1 MNQHAHYVSDAKLAM
16 LVLAMCFLL
25 NMVGRGVVDTYV
37 VFLLPLE
44 NEFGWSRSS
53 ISSVYSIYMLAN
65 GLSAPFS
72 GMLFERFGPKVL
84 YLSGLVVMACAFM
97 LAGNLSS
104 LWQFQLCIGLGAG
117 IGITALGVVP
127 ATTLIS
133 RWFTTNTSTA
143 IGVVY
148 AGAGA
153 GSLVIVPFAQYL
165 IVGIGWRDTYFWLAL
180 LFVVLIPL
188 VWFAP
193 WRRITKGKDEHQVQH
208 SQHAPILTLDVLK
221 RAIKTPA
228 YWSLI
233 QVFFFTA
240 LSVYTILVQA
250 IAFLVDAGFS
260 PIKAATAFGFGGILS
275 VLGVSTSG
283 WLADR
288 FGARWMATASFS
300 LTFAGVLILYF
311 LSYQPLLWLLVLYVL
326 LFGIS
331 QGARGP
337 IVSTLCAKFFPGA
350 GLATIYGTI
359 YASIPLGSAT
369 GAFISGWLHDVTD
382 GYRAGFVLSMV
393 SVLLA
398 VAPFWWSGALK
409 QYAVRTKPAQ
419 R

>member
-1 MNQHAHYVSDAKLAM
+1 MKKTSTYFSDAKLAA

-25 NMVGRGVVDTYV
+25 NMIGRGVADTYV

-44 NEFGWSRSS
+44 NDFGWSRSS

-72 GMLFERFGPKVL
+72 GMLFERWGPRVL
-84 YLSGLVVMACAFM
+84 YLSGLVVMAAAFM

-104 LWQFQLCIGLGAG
+104 LWQFQVCIGLGAG
-117 IGITALGVVP
+117 IGMTALGVVP

-143 IGVVY
+143 VGVVY

-153 GSLVIVPFAQYL
+153 GALLIVPLAQHL
-165 IVGIGWRDTYFWLAL
+165 IVEIGWRETYFWLAL
-180 LFVVLIPL
+180 LFVALIPL
-188 VWFAP
+188 VAFAP
-193 WRRITKGKDEHQVQH
+193 WRRITKGKEEHEIQH
-208 SQHAPILTLDVLK
+208 NRHEPVLTLELMK
-221 RAIKTPA
+221 RAFNTPA

-240 LSVYTILVQA
+240 LAVYIILVQA

-260 PIKAATAFGFGGILS
+260 PIQAATAFGFGGILS
-275 VLGVSTSG
+275 VLGVSASG
-283 WLADR
+283 WLSDR
-288 FGARWMATASFS
+288 FGARWMATVSFS
-300 LTFAGVLILYF
+300 LTFTGVLILYL
-311 LSYQPLLWLLVLYVL
+311 LSYEPLLWLLMLYVL

-369 GAFISGWLHDVTD
+369 GAFVSGWLHDVTG

-398 VAPFWWSGALK
+398 VAPFWWNGALK
-409 QYAVRTKPAQ
+409 KFAVRPKPSI
-419 R
+419 

>member
-1 MNQHAHYVSDAKLAM
+1 MNKNTQFLSETKLAAM
-16 LVLAMCFLL
+16 VLILCFFL
-25 NMVGRGVVDTYV
+25 NMVGRGVADTYV

-72 GMLFERFGPKVL
+72 GMLYERWGPKVL
-84 YLSGLVVMACAFM
+84 YLSGLALMASAFM
-97 LAGNLSS
+97 LAGKLTS

-117 IGITALGVVP
+117 MGMTALGVVP

-133 RWFTTNTSTA
+133 RWFISNTSSA
-143 IGVVY
+143 IGLVY

-153 GSLVIVPFAQYL
+153 GSLVIVPLAQYL
-165 IVGIGWRDTYFWLAL
+165 IVGIGWRETYFWLGLMFIVLMACVL
-180 LFVVLIPL
+180 L
-188 VWFAP
+188 AP
-193 WRRITKGKDEHQVQH
+193 WRRISEGRVGHVH
-208 SQHAPILTLDVLK
+208 SHNQKEPGIAMDVLK
-221 RAIKTPA
+221 RAFKTPA

-240 LSVYTILVQA
+240 LAVYTILVQV
-250 IAFLVDAGFS
+250 IAFLVDTGFS
-260 PIKAATAFGFGGILS
+260 PIQAATAFGFGGILS

-288 FGARWMATASFS
+288 LGARWVVTVSFA
-300 LTFAGVLILYF
+300 LTFMGVLILYF
-311 LSYQPLLWLLVLYVL
+311 LSYEPVLWLLMLYVL
-326 LFGIS
+326 IFGIS

-337 IVSTLCAKFFPGA
+337 IVASLCTKLFPGP

-359 YASIPLGSAT
+359 YASIPLGSAA
-369 GAFISGWLHDVTD
+369 GAFVSGWLHDISD

-393 SVLLA
+393 SVWMA
-398 VAPFWWSGALK
+398 VAPFWWNSALK
-409 QYAVRTKPAQ
+409 KHELRTAN
-419 R
+419 